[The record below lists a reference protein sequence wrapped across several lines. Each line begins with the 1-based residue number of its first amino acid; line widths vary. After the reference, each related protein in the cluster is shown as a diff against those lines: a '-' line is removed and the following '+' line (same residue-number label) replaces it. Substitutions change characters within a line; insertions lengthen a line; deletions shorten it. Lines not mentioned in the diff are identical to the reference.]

1 MMAGL
6 TDLACDERAA
16 RMLLSPLVN
25 PNDPVT
31 GHLLA
36 QFGAVETLWFVEHDC
51 AVVGLSSVD
60 AQVWW
65 GYFDAPAVKG
75 IASRLDQ
82 VQRSGVRELIPGDAD
97 WLVALDDL
105 GEGAPNVLWARGASS
120 LLARPVQDFIMITG
134 ARASTSYGNHI
145 ARELAVSMAA
155 DERVVVVGAWRAPR
169 RSAADGPK
177 VGRNSS
183 HLKAT
188 PTAGQ
193 TEASHAAS
201 SLGLTP
207 PRSLEPSRRSEALP

>member
-16 RMLLSPLVN
+16 RMLLSLLVN

-75 IASRLDQ
+75 IASRLD
-82 VQRSGVRELIPGDAD
+82 
-97 WLVALDDL
+97 
-105 GEGAPNVLWARGASS
+105 
-120 LLARPVQDFIMITG
+120 
-134 ARASTSYGNHI
+134 
-145 ARELAVSMAA
+145 
-155 DERVVVVGAWRAPR
+155 
-169 RSAADGPK
+169 
-177 VGRNSS
+177 
-183 HLKAT
+183 
-188 PTAGQ
+188 
-193 TEASHAAS
+193 
-201 SLGLTP
+201 
-207 PRSLEPSRRSEALP
+207 

>member
-1 MMAGL
+1 MERLVVVVDLALLRCPLAHRRWHPYLRRHHVAATGPVLAAHLVGIEHREESMMAGL

-16 RMLLSPLVN
+16 RMLLSLLVN

-105 GEGAPNVLWARGASS
+105 GEGAPDVLWARGASS

-134 ARASTSYGNHI
+134 HA
-145 ARELAVSMAA
+145 L
-155 DERVVVVGAWRAPR
+155 P
-169 RSAADGPK
+169 
-177 VGRNSS
+177 
-183 HLKAT
+183 L
-188 PTAGQ
+188 PTA
-193 TEASHAAS
+193 TI
-201 SLGLTP
+201 
-207 PRSLEPSRRSEALP
+207 LPANLPFRWLRTNG

>member
-1 MMAGL
+1 M
-6 TDLACDERAA
+6 
-16 RMLLSPLVN
+16 
-25 PNDPVT
+25 
-31 GHLLA
+31 
-36 QFGAVETLWFVEHDC
+36 
-51 AVVGLSSVD
+51 
-60 AQVWW
+60 
-65 GYFDAPAVKG
+65 KG

-105 GEGAPNVLWARGASS
+105 GEGVPDVLWARGASS

-155 DERVVVVGAWRAPR
+155 DERVVVGAWRATR

-207 PRSLEPSRRSEALP
+207 PRSLEPSRRSEALL